1 MGKGRKLLR
10 GKGKT
15 MEQESH
21 DLFEEQE
28 EEDDDETQYSSFTP
42 EEERTLVEFYRDN
55 ELLYNKKLS
64 ANRDKQKQ
72 RKVWEDQAMRMGK
85 SVINLLKWIVRMRTR
100 YVNLIYGKETGMATK
115 QMTERDLWIC
125 SEFSFLLSHI
135 GREMP
140 TMTSKVD
147 ILFFSP

>member
-1 MGKGRKLLR
+1 MGKGRKLLHA
-10 GKGKT
+10 KGKN

-21 DLFEEQE
+21 DMFEEQE
-28 EEDDDETQYSSFTP
+28 EEDFTP

-85 SVINLLKWIVRMRTR
+85 SAINLLQWIVRMRTR
-100 YVNLIYGKETGMATK
+100 YAKLIYGKKSGMATK

-147 ILFFSP
+147 IQLFFPQL